1 MLQTVEAEID
11 INGNVHLH
19 EPIQVSRPTRALVTV
34 LENEPTPTA
43 LKGNAAE
50 MLAFLQANRLP
61 EEIRRSAAEI
71 DAQIEEERNSW
82 E

>member
-1 MLQTVEAEID
+1 MLQTIEAEID
-11 INGNVHLH
+11 VNGMVHLR

-43 LKGNAAE
+43 HKGNISE
-50 MLAFLQANRLP
+50 MLAFLRANRLP
-61 EEIRRSAAEI
+61 EEARRSAAEI